1 MPNRSLRSMPRPV
14 KRRLL
19 LAARLNRSEA
29 WSGLRSVLS
38 GVMLAFMLQAGI
50 SVMKN
55 FPLL

>member
-1 MPNRSLRSMPRPV
+1 MPRPV